1 MADKIKIDTAQL
13 ERWADQLGQVSSALS
28 RAEDALNR
36 VDTSDDWWRK
46 INMSRSIQLR
56 DAGRTVNISG
66 GRDAVNELKNAI
78 DLYQSRTKNLQ
89 RMIDKNA
96 QVFEDA
102 ENAAINMAGG
112 LSKGTDSN
120 VYNAAVS
127 LFSAFADILKYN
139 GDYESWT
146 DAMRKEFDKLVKRFD
161 NYGVTA
167 DGDFLFAGEGINVLI
182 GPGGR
187 LKLVNEYGF
196 KDLKAFNKL
205 RHYFENGEYAE
216 EDAQIG
222 FNLFKGKD
230 KIKDFKYNRWKD
242 TEDKEGN
249 IPKRVLD
256 IFTVNMSAAEKAAIG
271 HKEGAGKNAYGEG
284 SYSMDFGYAE
294 ANAGIT
300 AGFYVTKVGED
311 GKEYMVFEPGVHAE
325 IGASFGL
332 WQGEAEGRLGNDY
345 VAVIG
350 ETSASVLEAEAK
362 AEANFGYV
370 NGDLSANVNAELE
383 ATLVEAEGKIGLD
396 IMGVE
401 GSVGASVSVGVGAHA
416 EMGYSEGKISYD
428 IGASLGFGFSLSGEL
443 DFSGVVDAA
452 SNLVDAAQE
461 KCESLVD
468 FLTFWS

>member
-1 MADKIKIDTAQL
+1 
-13 ERWADQLGQVSSALS
+13 
-28 RAEDALNR
+28 
-36 VDTSDDWWRK
+36 
-46 INMSRSIQLR
+46 
-56 DAGRTVNISG
+56 
-66 GRDAVNELKNAI
+66 
-78 DLYQSRTKNLQ
+78 
-89 RMIDKNA
+89 
-96 QVFEDA
+96 
-102 ENAAINMAGG
+102 
-112 LSKGTDSN
+112 
-120 VYNAAVS
+120 
-127 LFSAFADILKYN
+127 
-139 GDYESWT
+139 
-146 DAMRKEFDKLVKRFD
+146 
-161 NYGVTA
+161 
-167 DGDFLFAGEGINVLI
+167 
-182 GPGGR
+182 
-187 LKLVNEYGF
+187 
-196 KDLKAFNKL
+196 
-205 RHYFENGEYAE
+205 
-216 EDAQIG
+216 
-222 FNLFKGKD
+222 
-230 KIKDFKYNRWKD
+230 
-242 TEDKEGN
+242 
-249 IPKRVLD
+249 
-256 IFTVNMSAAEKAAIG
+256 
-271 HKEGAGKNAYGEG
+271 
-284 SYSMDFGYAE
+284 
-294 ANAGIT
+294 
-300 AGFYVTKVGED
+300 
-311 GKEYMVFEPGVHAE
+311 MVFEPGVHAE